1 MILSDKLTKCQRQE
15 RQDHYE
21 LGVVVSDTAC
31 RVSRRQGKAGTGRR
45 QANEGDKDEIK
56 SGQTLQQIF
65 NCLTQ
70 VGM

>member
-31 RVSRRQGKAGTGRR
+31 RVSRRQGKAGR

-65 NCLTQ
+65 NC
-70 VGM
+70 